1 MGFCVL
7 SWVVKPQ
14 YVVMLSQIKH
24 LFLDWLSYQSQPLH
38 AVLHHSILHATQV
51 LNLICPVDNVILVID
66 GLPVIFLM
74 EISSGHAIFLVRG
87 LESLLGRDLTE
98 LEMRSSQFSFGLQ
111 SLQLSFFINGLGIE
125 VQLLRRLTKKL
136 VSVAYQNVRLATR
149 MYDWRF
155 TKLEVLNLPV
165 GLKVVNLVLLSII
178 S

>member
-1 MGFCVL
+1 
-7 SWVVKPQ
+7 
-14 YVVMLSQIKH
+14 
-24 LFLDWLSYQSQPLH
+24 
-38 AVLHHSILHATQV
+38 VLHHGILHATQV

-149 MYDWRF
+149 MYD
-155 TKLEVLNLPV
+155 
-165 GLKVVNLVLLSII
+165 
-178 S
+178 